1 MICPKCSY
9 RLSQPAE
16 SCPAC
21 GVIFAKLHARPQ
33 PAAASVEEHPAG
45 TASGLTPLAE
55 LIWGGCNETPGWLTA
70 GRGLLWLVLL
80 IWGGKLVLSTPASNA
95 AGESLLHLVNLPFHE
110 AGHIVF
116 RPFGQFIT
124 TLGGS
129 LNQVLVPLICLLV
142 LLLKTRDP
150 FGASVC
156 LWWFGENLIDLAPY
170 INDARTGILPLVGGN
185 TGRDAPYGFHDWE
198 YLLTETHLLRLDH
211 QIAWLAHIA
220 GALLMLTALV
230 WGGMLLY
237 RAAANRATPAAG

>member
-1 MICPKCSY
+1 MLCPKCSY

-16 SCPAC
+16 SCPVC
-21 GVIFAKLHARPQ
+21 GVIFAKLHTEPR
-33 PAAASVEEHPAG
+33 PAAANVDEHQPNISTDRTTLEE
-45 TASGLTPLAE
+45 LF
-55 LIWGGCNETPGWLTA
+55 WGGNKTPGWLTA

-110 AGHIVF
+110 AGHLFF
-116 RPFGQFIT
+116 RPLGQFMT

-129 LNQVLVPLICLLV
+129 LSQLLVPLICLLV

-170 INDARTGILPLVGGN
+170 INDARAGILPLVGGN

-198 YLLTETHLLRLDH
+198 YLLTETHLLRFDH

-220 GALLMLTALV
+220 GVLLMLTALA

-237 RAAANRATPAAG
+237 RAAAYRATPSTG